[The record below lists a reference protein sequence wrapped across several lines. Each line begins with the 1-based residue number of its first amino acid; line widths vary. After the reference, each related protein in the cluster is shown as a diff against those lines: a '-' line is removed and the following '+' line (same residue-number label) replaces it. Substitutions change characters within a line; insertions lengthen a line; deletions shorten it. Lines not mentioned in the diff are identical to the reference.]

1 MISTSKGG
9 KTKQKWELIPEQ
21 LTLQQA
27 LEILNPDNREP
38 INYKRGAYQRI
49 LIELK
54 KRGKC

>member
-1 MISTSKGG
+1 MIAKSIGG
-9 KTKQKWELIPEQ
+9 KTRQKWELIPEQ

-27 LEILNPDNREP
+27 LEILNPDYPDYIYR
-38 INYKRGAYQRI
+38 KRGAYQRI